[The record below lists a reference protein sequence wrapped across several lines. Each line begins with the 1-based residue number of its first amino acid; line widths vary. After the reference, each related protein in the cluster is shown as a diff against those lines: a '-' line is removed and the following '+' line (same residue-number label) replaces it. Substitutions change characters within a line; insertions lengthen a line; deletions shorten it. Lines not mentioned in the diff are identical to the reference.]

1 MNLIEQITRQAALLP
16 REAQTQV
23 LDFVDFLVERYTPKS
38 LSEEEAWDQASLH
51 QMQRNESTQCR

>member
-16 REAQTQV
+16 REAQTEV

-38 LSEEEAWDQASLH
+38 LSEEEAWDQASRH
-51 QMQRNESTQCR
+51 EMQRGESGKGR